1 MSPLWGDISFWSSP
15 RGRESKRA
23 PASHVRRALK
33 LGAAVRGT
41 AAFARGDS
49 RCTRRLDG
57 GACKLHRRTTERAR
71 ETRLRFPLHTF
82 PSLRPEEIPA
92 AEAAGKRARAGAPS
106 WGFPAR
112 FFGNTQSYSRRVLY
126 FSSAAMNRSR
136 LPTVNRRFSCPCRRA
151 SSSVQGDG
159 LTGNTPDTP
168 AA

>member
-1 MSPLWGDISFWSSP
+1 MNASGGTRQRFPPHTPPSLRWAGVQTTKPVDNHKKRDACGRLFFWS
-15 RGRESKRA
+15 R
-23 PASHVRRALK
+23 VRRFCCAK
-33 LGAAVRGT
+33 PV
-41 AAFARGDS
+41 
-49 RCTRRLDG
+49 
-57 GACKLHRRTTERAR
+57 ACGRTTERAR

-112 FFGNTQSYSRRVLY
+112 FFGNTRSYSRRVLY
-126 FSSAAMNRSR
+126 FSSAAVNRSR

>member
-1 MSPLWGDISFWSSP
+1 MSPQRGDISFWSSP

-71 ETRLRFPLHTF
+71 EPVYAFPCTHSLPCGQKKYPRLKLRANAHERGLPPGASPLV
-82 PSLRPEEIPA
+82 
-92 AEAAGKRARAGAPS
+92 
-106 WGFPAR
+106 